1 MLIDGDLA
9 AFLESPVMIILGT
22 SDEYLRPQIGR
33 GVGAM
38 VASTEGRVDVT
49 VSNRQWPMA
58 VANVRA
64 NGKLAVTFARPHDYV
79 SYQVKGR
86 ASVIDASPSHIASS
100 RQYIAAVSAALVG
113 LGLEDWVAAQW
124 FSDEEPLVL
133 SLAVESIYVQTPG
146 QQAGRTFDR
155 QRS

>member
-22 SDEYLRPQIGR
+22 SDGLLRPQIGR
-33 GVGAM
+33 GVGAS
-38 VASTEGRVDVT
+38 VIAPECRVDVI
-49 VSNRQWPMA
+49 VSNRQWPLA

-64 NGKLAVTFARPHDYV
+64 NGKLAATFARPHDYV
-79 SYQVKGR
+79 SYQVKGF
-86 ASVIDASPSHIASS
+86 ASVHEASPLHFARA
-100 RQYIAAVSAALVG
+100 RQYISAVSAVLVR

-124 FSDEEPLVL
+124 FNDEEPLVL

-146 QQAGRTFDR
+146 RQAGRTLDR
-155 QRS
+155 QPS